1 MRSPDLAFVESV
13 ARLGG
18 AVLREGFGK
27 TFRIDE
33 KGRSNDLVTEYDKKT
48 EDAIVA
54 AIRAEFPDHGIL
66 AEEGGE
72 AATASPWR
80 WIIDPLD
87 GTTSFAHGQPGGFAV
102 SIGLQYAG
110 VTRFGAVYEPLHDE
124 MFLAELGHG
133 ATLNGRPI
141 RTSGTDDLSR
151 SLLATGMPY
160 RVSENPCGHLDAFVA
175 IVKKARGIR
184 RLGAASLDLAYVA
197 CGRFEG
203 YWEILLKPW
212 DCAAGVLL
220 VTEAGG
226 RVTDYQGGTYDLFGL
241 QMLSSNGPLHE
252 TLLAELAPWADRRL

>member
-1 MRSPDLAFVESV
+1 VSSPSLAFVESV
-13 ARLGG
+13 ARQGG

-48 EDAIVA
+48 EAAIVA
-54 AIRAEFPDHGIL
+54 AILAEFPDHGIL

-72 AATASPWR
+72 SVGASPWR

-102 SIGLQYAG
+102 SIGLQYEG

-124 MFLAELGHG
+124 MFLAELGQG

-141 RTSGTDDLSR
+141 RTSTTDDLSR

-160 RVSENPCGHLDAFVA
+160 RVSENPCGHLDAFVS

-226 RVTDYQGGTYDLFGL
+226 RVTDYKGGEYDLFGL
-241 QMLSSNGPLHE
+241 QMLSSNGPLHQ
-252 TLLAELAPWADRRL
+252 TLLAELSPWAHLTL